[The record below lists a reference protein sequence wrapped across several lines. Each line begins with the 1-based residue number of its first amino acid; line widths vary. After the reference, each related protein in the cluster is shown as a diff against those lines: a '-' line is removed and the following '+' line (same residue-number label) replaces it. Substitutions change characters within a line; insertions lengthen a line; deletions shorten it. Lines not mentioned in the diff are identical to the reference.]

1 MTREPRVY
9 TADPQKLSR
18 IAHLIHRRLAAY
30 QIQAPEAKSSIK
42 RDLEERVAVILGTI
56 GESQYAIRMNSG
68 QILTIPI
75 EDGGKMTYNGL
86 AVWSSDTDTPAG
98 SF

>member
-1 MTREPRVY
+1 M
-9 TADPQKLSR
+9 
-18 IAHLIHRRLAAY
+18 
-30 QIQAPEAKSSIK
+30 
-42 RDLEERVAVILGTI
+42 AVILGTI